1 MTGGAIERTE
11 LTVGD
16 ADVGVVQNNV
26 ADESYC
32 IAKKPLPQDVCY
44 KTHRVDVVRLHES
57 DAVVESEPVPCKGA
71 VKHLTNV

>member
-1 MTGGAIERTE
+1 MTGRAIERAE

-16 ADVGVVQNNV
+16 ADVGIVQNNV

-44 KTHRVDVVRLHES
+44 EAHRVDVVRLDKS
-57 DAVVESEPVPCKGA
+57 DAVVEPEPVPCKGA